1 MCGPTQVQPP
11 GERGGGTTGSNATIG
26 VDDGIDRDN
35 VGENSIGLAVNV
47 NEDALGIDDGG
58 EEVLNVNT

>member
-1 MCGPTQVQPP
+1 MYGPTQVQPP
-11 GERGGGTTGSNATIG
+11 GERDARGTIG
-26 VDDGIDRDN
+26 VDNGIDRDN

-58 EEVLNVNT
+58 KEVLNVNT